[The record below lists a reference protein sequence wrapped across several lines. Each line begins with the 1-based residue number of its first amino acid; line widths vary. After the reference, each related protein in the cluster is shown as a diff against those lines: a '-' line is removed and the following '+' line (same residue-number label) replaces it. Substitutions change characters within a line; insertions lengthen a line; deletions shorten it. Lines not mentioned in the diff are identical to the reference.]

1 MPDNATPAKI
11 STAKE
16 FKGTLGERRM
26 KKEEPES
33 LKKLK
38 DEGYLVA
45 ITEHWN
51 PFARIRQD
59 MFGFCD
65 IMAIRDKEILFVQ
78 TTSATNANARIK
90 KIANCEHVGII
101 RKAGI
106 MIHVHGWHKNK
117 SNRWECK
124 VRDVS

>member
-1 MPDNATPAKI
+1 MATSP
-11 STAKE
+11 TQ
-16 FKGTLGERRM
+16 L
-26 KKEEPES
+26 S

-78 TTSATNANARIK
+78 TTSATNVNARIIVENGNVK
-90 KIANCEHVGII
+90 LW
-101 RKAGI
+101 
-106 MIHVHGWHKNK
+106 MYHKEK
-117 SNRWECK
+117 YGS
-124 VRDVS
+124 

>member
-1 MPDNATPAKI
+1 MAI
-11 STAKE
+11 SPTQ
-16 FKGTLGERRM
+16 L
-26 KKEEPES
+26 S

-101 RKAGI
+101 RKSGI

>member
-1 MPDNATPAKI
+1 MAYLNLTENNLATSP
-11 STAKE
+11 TQ
-16 FKGTLGERRM
+16 L
-26 KKEEPES
+26 S